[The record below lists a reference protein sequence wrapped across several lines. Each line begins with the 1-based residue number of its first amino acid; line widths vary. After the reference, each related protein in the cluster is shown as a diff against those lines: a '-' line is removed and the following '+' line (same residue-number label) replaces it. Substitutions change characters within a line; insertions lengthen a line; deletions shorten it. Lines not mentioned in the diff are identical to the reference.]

1 MTGPTAK
8 GLPALCSTAD
18 VAAALNWTPEVIRQ
32 HLVPFSEWEEMD
44 ALAREGKV
52 PYVKLGRRYKIPR
65 FWLEDILKA
74 TQRPEE
80 TR

>member
-8 GLPALCSTAD
+8 RLPKLCSTAD

-32 HLVPFSEWEEMD
+32 HLVLRKEWDLMDPEE
-44 ALAREGKV
+44 REGKV

-65 FWLEDILKA
+65 FWVEDILKA